1 MEWMK
6 PQKTMRAKENG
17 GEHHMP
23 MRTWARKQDI
33 MQERMRERENDN
45 VSKRELWRSKK
56 WKWGREAKSVK
67 VKTV

>member
-23 MRTWARKQDI
+23 MRTWARKRDI

-45 VSKRELWRSKK
+45 VSKRELWRSS
-56 WKWGREAKSVK
+56 AYKSENEGDRQK
-67 VKTV
+67 V